1 MDQELASLL
10 DGCGVLAGIEC
21 GFCTRWMWRVC
32 LSFRGKNLNKK
43 NAIFIFSQ
51 SFYT

>member
-21 GFCTRWMWRVC
+21 GFCTVLAGTDGC
-32 LSFRGKNLNKK
+32 GVLAYLFVGN
-43 NAIFIFSQ
+43 I
-51 SFYT
+51 

>member
-21 GFCTRWMWRVC
+21 GFYTILDGTDGCGV
-32 LSFRGKNLNKK
+32 LAYLFIGK
-43 NAIFIFSQ
+43 I
-51 SFYT
+51 